1 MASSCQLVRDSTK
14 RVSATALHVK
24 IIQRRIEHAVSQLDA
39 RTIAGVLAPDAF
51 EADGVHFADETD
63 PELTALY
70 LLAVDAINFCFWP
83 DHDAIADV
91 KKAKKAYH
99 QFDTTARYLLNS
111 GLPVTDSG
119 PAILVGTPPEH
130 ASGAD
135 ELSASAEERAWHPDQ
150 LAVQGLEYEHIA
162 GGLRRALEADRGCL
176 DPARLEAI
184 DGPGLRALLGW
195 PRTLPLER
203 ERARL
208 LREIGIGLNRHWGG
222 RVTALIEAAQ
232 KSAPCLVDLVAQTF
246 PGFRDQCVHPRDG
259 SQVYLMKRAQI
270 FVADVWGR
278 FRGRGLGD
286 FGESIGELTT
296 FADYRVPV
304 VLRELGILKY
314 APALEQTVESRGSV
328 PAGSEEEI
336 EIRAAT
342 VQAVERIRKAL
353 EARLRDEIELC
364 PELGSGRGDRPPV
377 TCVALDWW
385 LWTRGEKLRDQSP
398 PHHKTITTCY

>member
-1 MASSCQLVRDSTK
+1 MRDSTK

-51 EADGVHFADETD
+51 EADRVHFADETD

-162 GGLRRALEADRGCL
+162 GGLRRALEADRGCWT
-176 DPARLEAI
+176 P
-184 DGPGLRALLGW
+184 
-195 PRTLPLER
+195 
-203 ERARL
+203 
-208 LREIGIGLNRHWGG
+208 
-222 RVTALIEAAQ
+222 
-232 KSAPCLVDLVAQTF
+232 
-246 PGFRDQCVHPRDG
+246 
-259 SQVYLMKRAQI
+259 
-270 FVADVWGR
+270 
-278 FRGRGLGD
+278 
-286 FGESIGELTT
+286 
-296 FADYRVPV
+296 
-304 VLRELGILKY
+304 
-314 APALEQTVESRGSV
+314 RGS
-328 PAGSEEEI
+328 
-336 EIRAAT
+336 R
-342 VQAVERIRKAL
+342 Q
-353 EARLRDEIELC
+353 
-364 PELGSGRGDRPPV
+364 
-377 TCVALDWW
+377 
-385 LWTRGEKLRDQSP
+385 
-398 PHHKTITTCY
+398 

>member
-1 MASSCQLVRDSTK
+1 MRAS
-14 RVSATALHVK
+14 
-24 IIQRRIEHAVSQLDA
+24 EGWF
-39 RTIAGVLAPDAF
+39 AGVSL
-51 EADGVHFADETD
+51 
-63 PELTALY
+63 
-70 LLAVDAINFCFWP
+70 
-83 DHDAIADV
+83 
-91 KKAKKAYH
+91 
-99 QFDTTARYLLNS
+99 
-111 GLPVTDSG
+111 
-119 PAILVGTPPEH
+119 
-130 ASGAD
+130 
-135 ELSASAEERAWHPDQ
+135 
-150 LAVQGLEYEHIA
+150 
-162 GGLRRALEADRGCL
+162 
-176 DPARLEAI
+176 
-184 DGPGLRALLGW
+184 
-195 PRTLPLER
+195 
-203 ERARL
+203 
-208 LREIGIGLNRHWGG
+208 
-222 RVTALIEAAQ
+222 
-232 KSAPCLVDLVAQTF
+232 
-246 PGFRDQCVHPRDG
+246 
-259 SQVYLMKRAQI
+259 KRAQI

-364 PELGSGRGDRPPV
+364 PEFGSGRGDRPPV